1 MSVFNELPPTA
12 GFPLY
17 VKDFLSTVLKKNL
30 QGSLE
35 EDFKNYLNLPYAEV
49 TNSGTAAFYL
59 ILESLKDISSKKTVI
74 IPSFICPLLPLA
86 IKRAGFKVA
95 VCDINKDNFNFD
107 ILQLEKLCLEN
118 SDLLAIVAVHL
129 GGIPL
134 DFEAIRQIA
143 ERNRIFIIEDC
154 AQALAA
160 MYKGEKVGTLGE
172 FSFFSLC
179 RGKGL
184 TIYEGGVLV
193 TRRIEYS
200 KIINNTIERLVKDN
214 FVSESVKILELF
226 GYWLF
231 YRPQLFWFVFGLPQ
245 IFWNWQGQP
254 LRALTEYFTIG
265 FPMHRVSRIRK
276 LIGHVAFPRL
286 DKEIAKQ
293 RQKVS
298 DYMEGLKD
306 VGGIKL
312 ITESPGNLATYPYL
326 TLLFNE
332 PAKRQKALSAFR
344 HSGLGVFQIYAS
356 AITDYDYMKD
366 IVGNKIFPNTRYLA
380 ERHITLT
387 TSTFLK
393 KKKLYS
399 VTEIIKKL

>member
-1 MSVFNELPPTA
+1 MNVFNELPPTA

-17 VKDFLSTVLKKNL
+17 VKDFLSTVLKKNR

-35 EDFKNYLNLPYAEV
+35 EDFKNYLNVPYAQV
-49 TNSGTAAFYL
+49 TNSGTVAFYL
-59 ILESLKDISSKKTVI
+59 ILESLKDISSKKTII

-95 VCDINKDNFNFD
+95 VCDINRDNFNFD
-107 ILQLEKLCLEN
+107 IQQLEKLCLEN

-129 GGIPL
+129 GGLPL

-154 AQALAA
+154 AQSLAA
-160 MYKGEKVGTLGE
+160 MYKGEKAGALGE

-184 TIYEGGVLV
+184 TIYEGGILV

-214 FVSESVKILELF
+214 FVSESVKILELS

-254 LRALTEYFTIG
+254 LRALTEYFTID
-265 FPMHRVSRIRK
+265 FPIHKVSRIRK
-276 LIGHVAFPRL
+276 LTGHAAFLRL

-298 DYMEGLKD
+298 DYIEGLKD

-332 PAKRQKALSAFR
+332 PDKRKKALTTFR
-344 HSGLGVFQIYAS
+344 NSGLGVFQIYAS
-356 AITDYDYMKD
+356 AITDYDYLKN
-366 IVGNKIFPNTRYLA
+366 IVGNKVCPNARYLA

-393 KKKLYS
+393 KKDLYS
-399 VTEIIKKL
+399 IVERIKKL

>member
-1 MSVFNELPPTA
+1 MNVFNEVPPTA

-17 VKDFLSTVLKKNL
+17 AKDFFSTVLKKNQ

-35 EDFKNYLNLPYAEV
+35 EDFKNYLDVPYAQV

-95 VCDINKDNFNFD
+95 VCDINKDSFNFD
-107 ILQLEKLCLEN
+107 IQQLEKLCLEN
-118 SDLLAIVAVHL
+118 SDLLAIVAVYL
-129 GGIPL
+129 GGVPL

-143 ERNRIFIIEDC
+143 ERNKIFIVEDC
-154 AQALAA
+154 AQSLGA
-160 MYKGEKVGTLGE
+160 MYKGKKVGTLGE

-231 YRPQLFWFVFGLPQ
+231 YRPQLFWLVFRLPQ
-245 IFWNWQGQP
+245 IFWYWQGKP
-254 LRALTEYFTIG
+254 LKALTEYFTID
-265 FPMHRVSRIRK
+265 FPIHRVSGIRK
-276 LIGHVAFPRL
+276 LMGYIAFQRL

-298 DYMEGLKD
+298 DYIEGLKD
-306 VGGIKL
+306 VQGIKL
-312 ITESPGNLATYPYL
+312 ITESPGALATYPYL

-332 PAKRQKALSAFR
+332 PAKRQKALSTFR
-344 HSGLGVFQIYAS
+344 HLGLGVFQIYAS

-366 IVGNKIFPNTRYLA
+366 IVGNKVCPNARYLA

-393 KKKLYS
+393 KESLDS
-399 VTEIIKKL
+399 IIETIKKL